1 MIAKEETK
9 SKLFLNIFGAKNT
22 TLKNGAALIISILP
36 NYGSFV
42 SLDNSPLI
50 VVSLQQLNKV
60 HCSVVRCLDECLTR
74 RS

>member
-9 SKLFLNIFGAKNT
+9 SKLFLNIFSVKNT
-22 TLKNGAALIISILP
+22 AAKNGAALIISILP

-42 SLDNSPLI
+42 SLDNLPLI